1 MLNLRTLKTDFNLQ
15 VTNIAHIGAHNGK
28 EVQVYKKLFP
38 HSKIYLFEP
47 NKSSFQKLKYKF
59 NNESNVELYN
69 LALGSSNQQKILIT
83 STDFPNTSSLLE
95 PKLHK
100 DYYPEVIFDKK
111 EAVELRKFDS
121 LDLKNIN
128 LMSIDTQGYEL
139 EVLKGAAENLANID
153 YLIVEINRELLYENS
168 PLEGDIDKYLRTHNF
183 IRVVTSYW
191 GKECVWGDGFYMKKN
206 NISKLL
212 ILKSFLKIFLYKN
225 ILFYKFVRFIKFKIK
240 TIKKIIQ
247 F

>member
-1 MLNLRTLKTDFNLQ
+1 
-15 VTNIAHIGAHNGK
+15 
-28 EVQVYKKLFP
+28 
-38 HSKIYLFEP
+38 
-47 NKSSFQKLKYKF
+47 
-59 NNESNVELYN
+59 
-69 LALGSSNQQKILIT
+69 
-83 STDFPNTSSLLE
+83 
-95 PKLHK
+95 
-100 DYYPEVIFDKK
+100 
-111 EAVELRKFDS
+111 
-121 LDLKNIN
+121 
-128 LMSIDTQGYEL
+128 MSIDTQGYEL